1 MPNIPTRV
9 GRYCNFHSIIH
20 KDEYLEC
27 DFCNEHKDWIGL
39 NDRYY
44 NYGFSR
50 RSYLACMEC
59 HDTMFGPFRLVDG
72 QIMLRAYEEILEV
85 INDKTEKE
93 GNETINFYEAVR
105 IAYTGH
111 QYMRKF
117 INSELEDIAEKII
130 KTFRPIW
137 EFTYRIVSGEEK
149 KRVRVVNQDPDNLL
163 VQWVPGGKT
172 VIEILEDLR
181 VKPLRI

>member
-50 RSYLACMEC
+50 RNYLACMEC

-111 QYMRKF
+111 QYMRKYHQLRTRGYCGKNKQD
-117 INSELEDIAEKII
+117 IQTNLGVYIQNSKWGRKEK
-130 KTFRPIW
+130 
-137 EFTYRIVSGEEK
+137 G
-149 KRVRVVNQDPDNLL
+149 
-163 VQWVPGGKT
+163 
-172 VIEILEDLR
+172 
-181 VKPLRI
+181 